1 MDETTKFFR
10 FMKRLFL
17 IALMFAIPSCAFSQ
31 TSEGTPFNG
40 SVTGADGAGLRVRI
54 SVKGSDKY
62 TFSNKSGRFGLTDVN
77 PDDTLVLKYKR
88 HETEV
93 PVAGRGS
100 MKIKIFDGMKIGE
113 VSAAPEYEDEGFG
126 FVKRRE
132 YVSSGKLSGDYLR
145 RSGYTSLSS
154 AVKVCV
160 PGVIVEND
168 GRVAIRGLGSV
179 NSGIYAL
186 ILFDNSE
193 VKSLDEINIFDVE
206 SVEVIRDGTLYG
218 FRGANGVIKVR
229 SRSK

>member
-1 MDETTKFFR
+1 
-10 FMKRLFL
+10 MKRLFL
-17 IALMFAIPSCAFSQ
+17 IALMFSLPLCVFSQ
-31 TSEGTPFNG
+31 TAGTTPFNG
-40 SVTGADGAGLRVRI
+40 SVTGADGSGLRVRI
-54 SVKGSDKY
+54 SVKGTDKY
-62 TFSNKSGRFGLTDVN
+62 TFSNKNGRFGLTDIN

-88 HETEV
+88 HEAEV
-93 PVAGRGS
+93 PVAGRKS
-100 MKIKIFDGMKIGE
+100 MKINILGDMNIGD
-113 VSAAPEYEDEGFG
+113 VSAAPEYEREGSG

-132 YVSSGKLSGDYLR
+132 YVSSDKLTGDYLR

-154 AVKVCV
+154 AVKVCI

-179 NSGIYAL
+179 NSGVYAL

-193 VKSLDEINIFDVE
+193 VKSLDEINLFDVE